1 MRYLIIMLFT
11 VISINVGAQ
20 NNNGGFVNTPSPV
33 LGFDNEPTDQYDQKY
48 KPTEELLYVK
58 YMGNW
63 HIEKQIQNTYTEFGK
78 IKTSKKIVNGQLVTK
93 KVFGSELT

>member
-48 KPTEELLYVK
+48 KPTEELFYVN
-58 YMGNW
+58 YLGNW
-63 HIEKQIQNTYTEFGK
+63 RIVNQLQYTYTLFGK
-78 IKTSKKIVNGQLVTK
+78 I
-93 KVFGSELT
+93 